1 MKRTKENKLAYAA
14 GIIDGEGCIS
24 IYKKSFRNGKFKGTD
39 ARNYHL
45 TVVVTQK
52 DGKMMDW
59 LYGNFGGSIS
69 LHKKWDRPEQK
80 CWAHEWTLNYQKA
93 ADFLKQILPYIVAKK
108 RQAEIAIQFQSRI
121 TYGKRITQ
129 HELDTRTALADELKR
144 EKKNYSFSENHN
156 VQRRVKDENAI
167 VQL

>member
-24 IYKKSFRNGKFKGTD
+24 IYKKPIRNGQYQGKLT
-39 ARNYHL
+39 NYHL

-52 DGKMMDW
+52 DGKMVDW
-59 LYGNFGGSIS
+59 LYGNFGGSVS
-69 LHKKWDRPEQK
+69 LHKKWERPDEK
-80 CWAHEWTLNYQKA
+80 CWTHEWTLNYQNA
-93 ADFLKQILPYIVAKK
+93 ANFLKQVLPFLVSKK
-108 RQAEIAIQFQSRI
+108 KQAEIAIRFQSRM
-121 TYGKRITQ
+121 TFGKKLSE
-129 HELDTRTALADELKR
+129 HELDLRAEIADEIKKEKR
-144 EKKNYSFSENHN
+144 QYTFSKHEN